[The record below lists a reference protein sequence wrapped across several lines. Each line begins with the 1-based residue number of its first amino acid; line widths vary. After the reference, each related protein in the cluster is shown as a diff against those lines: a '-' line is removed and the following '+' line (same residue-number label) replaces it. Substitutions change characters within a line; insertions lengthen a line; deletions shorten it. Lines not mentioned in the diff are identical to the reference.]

1 MNDEIKTDA
10 ERQVLRRQSLV
21 DLGFTP
27 EHAQQIDEIA
37 ARAVASAMA
46 SWQAVL
52 MDPTLPP
59 LCGAP
64 ACELAIAWLVSE
76 ARKTEALMQTQKAEA
91 LRHAQGLSMEEMVAE
106 LRAAGIEVTVA
117 RINDN
122 GELETID
129 AGAAAAE
136 QEASPPGTR
145 H

>member
-1 MNDEIKTDA
+1 MTDETRTDA
-10 ERQVLRRQSLV
+10 ERQVLRRQALV
-21 DLGFTP
+21 DTGFSP
-27 EHAQQIDEIA
+27 EHAQLIDETA

-76 ARKTEALMQTQKAEA
+76 AKNTEAIMKEQKAEA
-91 LRHAQGLSMEEMVAE
+91 LRYAQGLTVEEVVAE
-106 LRAAGIEVTVA
+106 LRAAGVEVTVS
-117 RINDN
+117 RINEN
-122 GELETID
+122 GDLEPV
-129 AGAAAAE
+129 E
-136 QEASPPGTR
+136 QEVSPPGTV